1 MTPSE
6 LNFKRVRP
14 ALGTLVAITL
24 GGVSSDQAEQLFS
37 SAFAELMK
45 LEKIFNFFDET
56 SELSLLNQKSYIAV
70 AISSELADVLRVG
83 AKIEKVSGGGFRLMP
98 ECSHPTGKCYAWVGD
113 DHIVKSS
120 CRFDLGGIAKGAIVD
135 RVFDHLTSLV
145 KPLVPDAKIA
155 VNAGGDLR
163 CSEIQSIEIR
173 IPGSEG
179 EQRFGVEIPHGAIA
193 TSSVDSTDL
202 DVGTG
207 SARYGEA
214 NRSRA
219 NYRSASVVAR
229 TCVVADA
236 WTKVALFSSEPTD
249 GLKEFGEEFGVLA
262 EYRFNNEGMLSV

>member
-24 GGVSSDQAEQLFS
+24 GGISSDQVDSLFA
-37 SAFAELMK
+37 SAFSELMR
-45 LEKIFNFFDET
+45 LENVFNFFNES
-56 SELSLLNQKSYIAV
+56 SELSLLNQKSYMAV
-70 AISSELADVLRVG
+70 AVSPELADVLRIG
-83 AKIEKVSGGGFRLMP
+83 AKIEKVSNGGFLLMP

-113 DHIVKSS
+113 DRIVKSS

-135 RVFDHLTSLV
+135 RIFDHLKSLA
-145 KPLVPDAKIA
+145 PDAIIT

-163 CSEIQSIEIR
+163 CSESQSVEIR
-173 IPGSEG
+173 VPGKEG
-179 EQRFGVEIPHGAIA
+179 EQRFGVEILHGAIA
-193 TSSVDSTDL
+193 TSSVDSVSL

-207 SARYGEA
+207 SARYSET
-214 NRSRA
+214 NRGRA
-219 NYRSASVVAR
+219 SYRSASVVAR

-262 EYRFNNEGMLSV
+262 EYRFDNEGMLLV